1 MSEQTAAPSETADPT
16 ALSLALVGASRD
28 EADAFLRDQR
38 HHIHEQLKQIH
49 LDIWEKW
56 LGVLLRVATLLI
68 GMTVAAG
75 LAFLIWNAARS
86 NELIV
91 DAFSVPPD
99 LAQKGVNGEVLAGEV
114 VDRLVEI
121 QEGITSFRAP
131 QTYANTFGESVKLE
145 IPETGVSL
153 SELDRFLREKLGHNT
168 HISGAL
174 VRTASGLKLT
184 ARISGAGSDRAE
196 GGDGDLDTLV
206 QRAADAIYNRTQP
219 FRYATHLW
227 QQGRNVEANQLFWT
241 LAKSGSRSE
250 QAWGYIS
257 LGSTAMDSSLSTIS
271 DTAVNGALRYI
282 SRATEL
288 DPGNA
293 LAWSAHGL
301 TLDYLSRD
309 EEALVSAK
317 KALTL
322 VSGEG
327 YGQIR
332 ADYASSFRKVTQARL
347 DAALGA
353 FDPAAKGQVEF
364 IESGRIGMNPGISA
378 SAALY
383 QAFAHETG
391 AARATMAN
399 PAPDS
404 AGRAAVG
411 AVLNARAHI
420 LIALSTEDWPSVLR
434 EYAALGPQFPGLQSR
449 YFVRASAGVAI
460 AEAKLGRFA
469 QAEARIGS
477 TPADCYRCLIARA
490 QIAEQRGQHA
500 RADWW
505 FDRAAQ
511 AGPSLPF
518 AHAEWGLALLARGDP
533 DGAIAKFKQAAH
545 IGPHFADPLEFWG
558 EALMAKNQSH
568 LALKKLEE
576 ANKYAPNWGRLHLK
590 WGQALAYSGKREQA
604 KAQFARA
611 AALDLTPSEKSE
623 LLRQGAQNT

>member
-271 DTAVNGALRYI
+271 DAAVNGALRYI

-518 AHAEWGLALLARGDP
+518 AHAEWGLALLVRGDP

>member
-1 MSEQTAAPSETADPT
+1 MSEDIAAAPETADPA
-16 ALSLALVGASRD
+16 ALSLALVGASRE

-68 GMTVAAG
+68 GMVVAAG